1 MLNFE
6 TVSKSFPND
15 IETIHVLKN
24 ISFRIETGEF
34 VAIMGPSGSGK
45 STLLG
50 VAAGL
55 DKPDTGSVILD
66 DVDLTKEDESNLAS
80 LRAKKIGFIFQ
91 NFQLLPGLTA
101 VENVGIPLFLDP
113 TLSEKK
119 ILEKAKS
126 ILDSVAMG
134 PRANHFPKQL
144 SGGEEQRVAIARS
157 FVNDPKIIFADE
169 PTANLD
175 SKNSQTILDLLL
187 YRNQEQGTTIIVVTH
202 DPDVAKLADRI
213 LYMHDGE
220 IVKETRNKAQKKNQK
235 NTSLSSKNREGGST
249 KKSQPKKKIQKR
261 IK

>member
-1 MLNFE
+1 
-6 TVSKSFPND
+6 
-15 IETIHVLKN
+15 
-24 ISFRIETGEF
+24 
-34 VAIMGPSGSGK
+34 
-45 STLLG
+45 
-50 VAAGL
+50 
-55 DKPDTGSVILD
+55 
-66 DVDLTKEDESNLAS
+66 
-80 LRAKKIGFIFQ
+80 
-91 NFQLLPGLTA
+91 
-101 VENVGIPLFLDP
+101 
-113 TLSEKK
+113 
-119 ILEKAKS
+119 
-126 ILDSVAMG
+126 MG

-235 NTSLSSKNREGGST
+235 NTSLSSKNREGGSP